1 MKKYNVLKTTVLNRS
16 TRDNSILEESSEILA
31 SFAARNEAETFMTTL
46 DLDEAYG
53 DRNLYKEIMEIE
65 EE

>member
-53 DRNLYKEIMEIE
+53 DRDLYKEIMEIE